1 MIGIVVISYKN
12 FQGTVDFIN
21 NQLPKLKMSWK
32 AVVIDNASD
41 IKSSQQMAQ
50 VCEGVCTSALSTVTD
65 EKNNVFIICST
76 DNLGFAKGN
85 NLGVEF
91 LLRNFNCD
99 YLLFSNDDIVI
110 EDPLVL
116 NKLTKAFEIDKN
128 IAVAGPRV
136 VGTDGAEQSPHHR
149 IVTPLRQ
156 LGWKLLPFLR
166 RKRKVQTV
174 TTTSIVSSY
183 CYWVTGAFF
192 LMKTTDFTSVN
203 GFDPATFLYAEEV
216 ILAERLKQIGKR
228 EYFYADSLVI
238 HYGGQSTRNIRNKK
252 LKKILK
258 DSNSHYY
265 RNYLHSNPFIIWL
278 YRVLC

>member
-76 DNLGFAKGN
+76 ENLGFAKGN

-99 YLLFSNDDIVI
+99 Y
-110 EDPLVL
+110 
-116 NKLTKAFEIDKN
+116 
-128 IAVAGPRV
+128 
-136 VGTDGAEQSPHHR
+136 
-149 IVTPLRQ
+149 
-156 LGWKLLPFLR
+156 
-166 RKRKVQTV
+166 
-174 TTTSIVSSY
+174 
-183 CYWVTGAFF
+183 
-192 LMKTTDFTSVN
+192 
-203 GFDPATFLYAEEV
+203 
-216 ILAERLKQIGKR
+216 QIGR
-228 EYFYADSLVI
+228 AHV
-238 HYGGQSTRNIRNKK
+238 
-252 LKKILK
+252 
-258 DSNSHYY
+258 
-265 RNYLHSNPFIIWL
+265 
-278 YRVLC
+278 